1 MKVTELNEGKK
12 IAYAVKKTVLTLDG
26 GRIALDLQKY
36 QKDYPVTLDFMTDG
50 EGNLLMN
57 AFDSLRAYVAEVRL
71 PAYETETV
79 EVEDEESDAADTTP
93 ADEQDAA
100 AQAGV
105 TGETQ
110 DAETTAQGET
120 QKKTVTRRLPL
131 DMSKVE
137 LDLFAIDG
145 IYINQLHARCRDS
158 NIPALAGVLA
168 VVVVALRLAA
178 ILVAPQRHSSPLG
191 VSRLMPSRALGGG
204 LLAELVVVLAVCGV
218 LRGQA
223 VSAAI
228 VVLRLVLAHV
238 EARDLLAVHA
248 ERRVYARVAGTKH
261 VAQAERRDVHH
272 NARLVLIVHQHIIGG
287 EHGLHGHAH
296 CIKVVSHLSFLL
308 KTRRPAG

>member
-79 EVEDEESDAADTTP
+79 EVEDEETAAADTTP

-100 AQAGV
+100 EEAGV
-105 TGETQ
+105 TREAQ
-110 DAETTAQGET
+110 DAEAAAQGET

-137 LDLFAIDG
+137 LDLFAIGG
-145 IYINQLHARCRDS
+145 IYINQLD
-158 NIPALAGVLA
+158 
-168 VVVVALRLAA
+168 
-178 ILVAPQRHSSPLG
+178 
-191 VSRLMPSRALGGG
+191 
-204 LLAELVVVLAVCGV
+204 
-218 LRGQA
+218 
-223 VSAAI
+223 
-228 VVLRLVLAHV
+228 
-238 EARDLLAVHA
+238 
-248 ERRVYARVAGTKH
+248 
-261 VAQAERRDVHH
+261 
-272 NARLVLIVHQHIIGG
+272 G
-287 EHGLHGHAH
+287 E
-296 CIKVVSHLSFLL
+296 F
-308 KTRRPAG
+308 

>member
-50 EGNLLMN
+50 EGNMLMN

-79 EVEDEESDAADTTP
+79 EVEDEETAAADTTP
-93 ADEQDAA
+93 ADEQDTAEE
-100 AQAGV
+100 AGV

-110 DAETTAQGET
+110 DAEAAAQGET

-145 IYINQLHARCRDS
+145 IYINQLD
-158 NIPALAGVLA
+158 
-168 VVVVALRLAA
+168 
-178 ILVAPQRHSSPLG
+178 
-191 VSRLMPSRALGGG
+191 
-204 LLAELVVVLAVCGV
+204 
-218 LRGQA
+218 
-223 VSAAI
+223 
-228 VVLRLVLAHV
+228 
-238 EARDLLAVHA
+238 
-248 ERRVYARVAGTKH
+248 
-261 VAQAERRDVHH
+261 
-272 NARLVLIVHQHIIGG
+272 G
-287 EHGLHGHAH
+287 E
-296 CIKVVSHLSFLL
+296 F
-308 KTRRPAG
+308 

>member
-57 AFDSLRAYVAEVRL
+57 AFDSLRAYVAEIRL

-79 EVEDEESDAADTTP
+79 EVEDEETDAADTTP

-110 DAETTAQGET
+110 DTEAATQGET

-145 IYINQLHARCRDS
+145 IYINQLD
-158 NIPALAGVLA
+158 
-168 VVVVALRLAA
+168 
-178 ILVAPQRHSSPLG
+178 
-191 VSRLMPSRALGGG
+191 
-204 LLAELVVVLAVCGV
+204 
-218 LRGQA
+218 
-223 VSAAI
+223 
-228 VVLRLVLAHV
+228 
-238 EARDLLAVHA
+238 
-248 ERRVYARVAGTKH
+248 
-261 VAQAERRDVHH
+261 
-272 NARLVLIVHQHIIGG
+272 G
-287 EHGLHGHAH
+287 E
-296 CIKVVSHLSFLL
+296 F
-308 KTRRPAG
+308 

>member
-12 IAYAVKKTVLTLDG
+12 ITYAVKKTVLTLDG

-79 EVEDEESDAADTTP
+79 EVEDEETAAADTTP

-105 TGETQ
+105 TEEAQ
-110 DAETTAQGET
+110 DAETVAQGET

-145 IYINQLHARCRDS
+145 IYINQLD
-158 NIPALAGVLA
+158 
-168 VVVVALRLAA
+168 
-178 ILVAPQRHSSPLG
+178 
-191 VSRLMPSRALGGG
+191 
-204 LLAELVVVLAVCGV
+204 
-218 LRGQA
+218 
-223 VSAAI
+223 
-228 VVLRLVLAHV
+228 
-238 EARDLLAVHA
+238 
-248 ERRVYARVAGTKH
+248 
-261 VAQAERRDVHH
+261 
-272 NARLVLIVHQHIIGG
+272 G
-287 EHGLHGHAH
+287 E
-296 CIKVVSHLSFLL
+296 F
-308 KTRRPAG
+308 

>member
-50 EGNLLMN
+50 EGNMLMN
-57 AFDSLRAYVAEVRL
+57 AFDSLRAYVAEIRL

-79 EVEDEESDAADTTP
+79 EVEDEETDAADTTP

-100 AQAGV
+100 EEAGV

-110 DAETTAQGET
+110 DAEAATQGET

-145 IYINQLHARCRDS
+145 IYINQLD
-158 NIPALAGVLA
+158 
-168 VVVVALRLAA
+168 
-178 ILVAPQRHSSPLG
+178 
-191 VSRLMPSRALGGG
+191 
-204 LLAELVVVLAVCGV
+204 
-218 LRGQA
+218 
-223 VSAAI
+223 
-228 VVLRLVLAHV
+228 
-238 EARDLLAVHA
+238 
-248 ERRVYARVAGTKH
+248 
-261 VAQAERRDVHH
+261 
-272 NARLVLIVHQHIIGG
+272 G
-287 EHGLHGHAH
+287 E
-296 CIKVVSHLSFLL
+296 F
-308 KTRRPAG
+308 

>member
-57 AFDSLRAYVAEVRL
+57 AFDSLRAYVAEIRL

-79 EVEDEESDAADTTP
+79 EVEDEETAAADTTP

-110 DAETTAQGET
+110 DAETAAQGET

-137 LDLFAIDG
+137 LDLFAIGG
-145 IYINQLHARCRDS
+145 IYINQLD
-158 NIPALAGVLA
+158 
-168 VVVVALRLAA
+168 
-178 ILVAPQRHSSPLG
+178 
-191 VSRLMPSRALGGG
+191 
-204 LLAELVVVLAVCGV
+204 
-218 LRGQA
+218 
-223 VSAAI
+223 
-228 VVLRLVLAHV
+228 
-238 EARDLLAVHA
+238 
-248 ERRVYARVAGTKH
+248 
-261 VAQAERRDVHH
+261 
-272 NARLVLIVHQHIIGG
+272 G
-287 EHGLHGHAH
+287 E
-296 CIKVVSHLSFLL
+296 F
-308 KTRRPAG
+308 

>member
-57 AFDSLRAYVAEVRL
+57 AFDSLRAYVAEIRL

-79 EVEDEESDAADTTP
+79 EVEDEETDAADTTP

-105 TGETQ
+105 TGEMQ
-110 DAETTAQGET
+110 DAEAVAQGET

-145 IYINQLHARCRDS
+145 IYINQLD
-158 NIPALAGVLA
+158 
-168 VVVVALRLAA
+168 
-178 ILVAPQRHSSPLG
+178 
-191 VSRLMPSRALGGG
+191 
-204 LLAELVVVLAVCGV
+204 
-218 LRGQA
+218 
-223 VSAAI
+223 
-228 VVLRLVLAHV
+228 
-238 EARDLLAVHA
+238 
-248 ERRVYARVAGTKH
+248 
-261 VAQAERRDVHH
+261 
-272 NARLVLIVHQHIIGG
+272 G
-287 EHGLHGHAH
+287 E
-296 CIKVVSHLSFLL
+296 F
-308 KTRRPAG
+308 

>member
-57 AFDSLRAYVAEVRL
+57 AFDSLRAYVAEIRL

-79 EVEDEESDAADTTP
+79 EVEDEETAAADTTP

-105 TGETQ
+105 TGEAQ
-110 DAETTAQGET
+110 DAEAGTQGET

-145 IYINQLHARCRDS
+145 IYINQLD
-158 NIPALAGVLA
+158 
-168 VVVVALRLAA
+168 
-178 ILVAPQRHSSPLG
+178 
-191 VSRLMPSRALGGG
+191 
-204 LLAELVVVLAVCGV
+204 
-218 LRGQA
+218 
-223 VSAAI
+223 
-228 VVLRLVLAHV
+228 
-238 EARDLLAVHA
+238 
-248 ERRVYARVAGTKH
+248 
-261 VAQAERRDVHH
+261 
-272 NARLVLIVHQHIIGG
+272 G
-287 EHGLHGHAH
+287 E
-296 CIKVVSHLSFLL
+296 F
-308 KTRRPAG
+308 

>member
-50 EGNLLMN
+50 EGNMLMN
-57 AFDSLRAYVAEVRL
+57 AFDSLRAYVAEIRL

-79 EVEDEESDAADTTP
+79 EVEEEETTAADTTP

-100 AQAGV
+100 EEAGV

-110 DAETTAQGET
+110 DDETTAQGET

-145 IYINQLHARCRDS
+145 IYINQLD
-158 NIPALAGVLA
+158 
-168 VVVVALRLAA
+168 
-178 ILVAPQRHSSPLG
+178 
-191 VSRLMPSRALGGG
+191 
-204 LLAELVVVLAVCGV
+204 
-218 LRGQA
+218 
-223 VSAAI
+223 
-228 VVLRLVLAHV
+228 
-238 EARDLLAVHA
+238 
-248 ERRVYARVAGTKH
+248 
-261 VAQAERRDVHH
+261 
-272 NARLVLIVHQHIIGG
+272 G
-287 EHGLHGHAH
+287 E
-296 CIKVVSHLSFLL
+296 F
-308 KTRRPAG
+308 

>member
-57 AFDSLRAYVAEVRL
+57 AFDSLRAYVAKVRL

-105 TGETQ
+105 TEETQ
-110 DAETTAQGET
+110 DAEADTQGEM

-131 DMSKVE
+131 DMSKVK

-145 IYINQLHARCRDS
+145 IYINQLD
-158 NIPALAGVLA
+158 
-168 VVVVALRLAA
+168 
-178 ILVAPQRHSSPLG
+178 
-191 VSRLMPSRALGGG
+191 
-204 LLAELVVVLAVCGV
+204 
-218 LRGQA
+218 
-223 VSAAI
+223 
-228 VVLRLVLAHV
+228 
-238 EARDLLAVHA
+238 
-248 ERRVYARVAGTKH
+248 
-261 VAQAERRDVHH
+261 
-272 NARLVLIVHQHIIGG
+272 G
-287 EHGLHGHAH
+287 E
-296 CIKVVSHLSFLL
+296 F
-308 KTRRPAG
+308 

>member
-79 EVEDEESDAADTTP
+79 EVEDEETDAADTTP

-100 AQAGV
+100 EEAGV

-110 DAETTAQGET
+110 DAEAAAQGET

-145 IYINQLHARCRDS
+145 IYINQLD
-158 NIPALAGVLA
+158 
-168 VVVVALRLAA
+168 
-178 ILVAPQRHSSPLG
+178 
-191 VSRLMPSRALGGG
+191 
-204 LLAELVVVLAVCGV
+204 
-218 LRGQA
+218 
-223 VSAAI
+223 
-228 VVLRLVLAHV
+228 
-238 EARDLLAVHA
+238 
-248 ERRVYARVAGTKH
+248 
-261 VAQAERRDVHH
+261 
-272 NARLVLIVHQHIIGG
+272 G
-287 EHGLHGHAH
+287 E
-296 CIKVVSHLSFLL
+296 F
-308 KTRRPAG
+308 

>member
-12 IAYAVKKTVLTLDG
+12 IAYAAKKTVLTLDG

-57 AFDSLRAYVAEVRL
+57 AFDSLRAYVAEIRL

-79 EVEDEESDAADTTP
+79 EVEDEETAAADTTP

-105 TGETQ
+105 TEEAQ
-110 DAETTAQGET
+110 DAEAAAQGET

-145 IYINQLHARCRDS
+145 IYINQLD
-158 NIPALAGVLA
+158 
-168 VVVVALRLAA
+168 
-178 ILVAPQRHSSPLG
+178 
-191 VSRLMPSRALGGG
+191 
-204 LLAELVVVLAVCGV
+204 
-218 LRGQA
+218 
-223 VSAAI
+223 
-228 VVLRLVLAHV
+228 
-238 EARDLLAVHA
+238 
-248 ERRVYARVAGTKH
+248 
-261 VAQAERRDVHH
+261 
-272 NARLVLIVHQHIIGG
+272 G
-287 EHGLHGHAH
+287 E
-296 CIKVVSHLSFLL
+296 F
-308 KTRRPAG
+308 

>member
-79 EVEDEESDAADTTP
+79 EVEDEDTAAADTTP
-93 ADEQDAA
+93 EDEQDAA

-105 TGETQ
+105 TEEAQ
-110 DAETTAQGET
+110 DAETAAQGET

-145 IYINQLHARCRDS
+145 IYINQLD
-158 NIPALAGVLA
+158 
-168 VVVVALRLAA
+168 
-178 ILVAPQRHSSPLG
+178 
-191 VSRLMPSRALGGG
+191 
-204 LLAELVVVLAVCGV
+204 
-218 LRGQA
+218 
-223 VSAAI
+223 
-228 VVLRLVLAHV
+228 
-238 EARDLLAVHA
+238 
-248 ERRVYARVAGTKH
+248 
-261 VAQAERRDVHH
+261 
-272 NARLVLIVHQHIIGG
+272 G
-287 EHGLHGHAH
+287 E
-296 CIKVVSHLSFLL
+296 F
-308 KTRRPAG
+308 

>member
-36 QKDYPVTLDFMTDG
+36 QKDYTVTLDFMTDG

-105 TGETQ
+105 TEEAQ
-110 DAETTAQGET
+110 DAEAAAQGEM

-137 LDLFAIDG
+137 LDLFAIGG
-145 IYINQLHARCRDS
+145 IYINQLD
-158 NIPALAGVLA
+158 
-168 VVVVALRLAA
+168 
-178 ILVAPQRHSSPLG
+178 
-191 VSRLMPSRALGGG
+191 
-204 LLAELVVVLAVCGV
+204 
-218 LRGQA
+218 
-223 VSAAI
+223 
-228 VVLRLVLAHV
+228 
-238 EARDLLAVHA
+238 
-248 ERRVYARVAGTKH
+248 
-261 VAQAERRDVHH
+261 
-272 NARLVLIVHQHIIGG
+272 G
-287 EHGLHGHAH
+287 E
-296 CIKVVSHLSFLL
+296 F
-308 KTRRPAG
+308 

>member
-36 QKDYPVTLDFMTDG
+36 QKDYPVTLDFVTDG

-105 TGETQ
+105 TGEAQ
-110 DAETTAQGET
+110 DAEAAAQGET

-145 IYINQLHARCRDS
+145 IYINQLD
-158 NIPALAGVLA
+158 
-168 VVVVALRLAA
+168 
-178 ILVAPQRHSSPLG
+178 
-191 VSRLMPSRALGGG
+191 
-204 LLAELVVVLAVCGV
+204 
-218 LRGQA
+218 
-223 VSAAI
+223 
-228 VVLRLVLAHV
+228 
-238 EARDLLAVHA
+238 
-248 ERRVYARVAGTKH
+248 
-261 VAQAERRDVHH
+261 
-272 NARLVLIVHQHIIGG
+272 G
-287 EHGLHGHAH
+287 E
-296 CIKVVSHLSFLL
+296 F
-308 KTRRPAG
+308 

>member
-12 IAYAVKKTVLTLDG
+12 IDYAVKKTMLTLDG

-50 EGNLLMN
+50 EGNMLMN

-79 EVEDEESDAADTTP
+79 EVEDEETAAADTTP

-100 AQAGV
+100 EEAGV

-110 DAETTAQGET
+110 DAEAGAQGET

-145 IYINQLHARCRDS
+145 IYINQLD
-158 NIPALAGVLA
+158 
-168 VVVVALRLAA
+168 
-178 ILVAPQRHSSPLG
+178 
-191 VSRLMPSRALGGG
+191 
-204 LLAELVVVLAVCGV
+204 
-218 LRGQA
+218 
-223 VSAAI
+223 
-228 VVLRLVLAHV
+228 
-238 EARDLLAVHA
+238 
-248 ERRVYARVAGTKH
+248 
-261 VAQAERRDVHH
+261 
-272 NARLVLIVHQHIIGG
+272 G
-287 EHGLHGHAH
+287 E
-296 CIKVVSHLSFLL
+296 F
-308 KTRRPAG
+308 

>member
-36 QKDYPVTLDFMTDG
+36 QKDYPVTLDFVTDG

-57 AFDSLRAYVAEVRL
+57 AFDSLRAYVAEIRL

-79 EVEDEESDAADTTP
+79 EVEDEETAAEDTTP

-100 AQAGV
+100 EEAGV

-145 IYINQLHARCRDS
+145 IYINQLD
-158 NIPALAGVLA
+158 
-168 VVVVALRLAA
+168 
-178 ILVAPQRHSSPLG
+178 
-191 VSRLMPSRALGGG
+191 
-204 LLAELVVVLAVCGV
+204 
-218 LRGQA
+218 
-223 VSAAI
+223 
-228 VVLRLVLAHV
+228 
-238 EARDLLAVHA
+238 
-248 ERRVYARVAGTKH
+248 
-261 VAQAERRDVHH
+261 
-272 NARLVLIVHQHIIGG
+272 G
-287 EHGLHGHAH
+287 E
-296 CIKVVSHLSFLL
+296 F
-308 KTRRPAG
+308 

>member
-79 EVEDEESDAADTTP
+79 EVEDEETVAADTTP

-100 AQAGV
+100 EEAGV

-110 DAETTAQGET
+110 DAEAAAQGET

-137 LDLFAIDG
+137 LDLFAIGG
-145 IYINQLHARCRDS
+145 IYINQLD
-158 NIPALAGVLA
+158 
-168 VVVVALRLAA
+168 
-178 ILVAPQRHSSPLG
+178 
-191 VSRLMPSRALGGG
+191 
-204 LLAELVVVLAVCGV
+204 
-218 LRGQA
+218 
-223 VSAAI
+223 
-228 VVLRLVLAHV
+228 
-238 EARDLLAVHA
+238 
-248 ERRVYARVAGTKH
+248 
-261 VAQAERRDVHH
+261 
-272 NARLVLIVHQHIIGG
+272 G
-287 EHGLHGHAH
+287 E
-296 CIKVVSHLSFLL
+296 F
-308 KTRRPAG
+308 

>member
-79 EVEDEESDAADTTP
+79 EVEDEETAAADTTP

-100 AQAGV
+100 EEAGV

-145 IYINQLHARCRDS
+145 IYINQMD
-158 NIPALAGVLA
+158 
-168 VVVVALRLAA
+168 
-178 ILVAPQRHSSPLG
+178 
-191 VSRLMPSRALGGG
+191 
-204 LLAELVVVLAVCGV
+204 
-218 LRGQA
+218 
-223 VSAAI
+223 
-228 VVLRLVLAHV
+228 
-238 EARDLLAVHA
+238 
-248 ERRVYARVAGTKH
+248 
-261 VAQAERRDVHH
+261 
-272 NARLVLIVHQHIIGG
+272 G
-287 EHGLHGHAH
+287 E
-296 CIKVVSHLSFLL
+296 F
-308 KTRRPAG
+308 

>member
-57 AFDSLRAYVAEVRL
+57 AFDSLRAYVAEIRL

-79 EVEDEESDAADTTP
+79 EVEDEETAAADTTP

-105 TGETQ
+105 TEETQ

-145 IYINQLHARCRDS
+145 IYINQLD
-158 NIPALAGVLA
+158 
-168 VVVVALRLAA
+168 
-178 ILVAPQRHSSPLG
+178 
-191 VSRLMPSRALGGG
+191 
-204 LLAELVVVLAVCGV
+204 
-218 LRGQA
+218 
-223 VSAAI
+223 
-228 VVLRLVLAHV
+228 
-238 EARDLLAVHA
+238 
-248 ERRVYARVAGTKH
+248 
-261 VAQAERRDVHH
+261 
-272 NARLVLIVHQHIIGG
+272 G
-287 EHGLHGHAH
+287 E
-296 CIKVVSHLSFLL
+296 F
-308 KTRRPAG
+308 

>member
-50 EGNLLMN
+50 EGNMLMN

-110 DAETTAQGET
+110 DAEAAAQGET

-145 IYINQLHARCRDS
+145 IYINQLD
-158 NIPALAGVLA
+158 
-168 VVVVALRLAA
+168 
-178 ILVAPQRHSSPLG
+178 
-191 VSRLMPSRALGGG
+191 
-204 LLAELVVVLAVCGV
+204 
-218 LRGQA
+218 
-223 VSAAI
+223 
-228 VVLRLVLAHV
+228 
-238 EARDLLAVHA
+238 
-248 ERRVYARVAGTKH
+248 
-261 VAQAERRDVHH
+261 
-272 NARLVLIVHQHIIGG
+272 G
-287 EHGLHGHAH
+287 E
-296 CIKVVSHLSFLL
+296 F
-308 KTRRPAG
+308 

>member
-79 EVEDEESDAADTTP
+79 EVEDEETAAADTTP

-105 TGETQ
+105 TEEAQ
-110 DAETTAQGET
+110 DAEVAAQGET

-145 IYINQLHARCRDS
+145 IYINQLD
-158 NIPALAGVLA
+158 
-168 VVVVALRLAA
+168 
-178 ILVAPQRHSSPLG
+178 
-191 VSRLMPSRALGGG
+191 
-204 LLAELVVVLAVCGV
+204 
-218 LRGQA
+218 
-223 VSAAI
+223 
-228 VVLRLVLAHV
+228 
-238 EARDLLAVHA
+238 
-248 ERRVYARVAGTKH
+248 
-261 VAQAERRDVHH
+261 
-272 NARLVLIVHQHIIGG
+272 G
-287 EHGLHGHAH
+287 E
-296 CIKVVSHLSFLL
+296 F
-308 KTRRPAG
+308 

>member
-71 PAYETETV
+71 PDYETETV
-79 EVEDEESDAADTTP
+79 EVEDEETAAADTTP

-100 AQAGV
+100 EEAGV

-110 DAETTAQGET
+110 DAEAAAQGET

-145 IYINQLHARCRDS
+145 IYINQLD
-158 NIPALAGVLA
+158 
-168 VVVVALRLAA
+168 
-178 ILVAPQRHSSPLG
+178 
-191 VSRLMPSRALGGG
+191 
-204 LLAELVVVLAVCGV
+204 
-218 LRGQA
+218 
-223 VSAAI
+223 
-228 VVLRLVLAHV
+228 
-238 EARDLLAVHA
+238 
-248 ERRVYARVAGTKH
+248 
-261 VAQAERRDVHH
+261 
-272 NARLVLIVHQHIIGG
+272 G
-287 EHGLHGHAH
+287 E
-296 CIKVVSHLSFLL
+296 F
-308 KTRRPAG
+308 

>member
-36 QKDYPVTLDFMTDG
+36 QKDYPVTLDFVTDG

-145 IYINQLHARCRDS
+145 IYINQLD
-158 NIPALAGVLA
+158 
-168 VVVVALRLAA
+168 
-178 ILVAPQRHSSPLG
+178 
-191 VSRLMPSRALGGG
+191 
-204 LLAELVVVLAVCGV
+204 
-218 LRGQA
+218 
-223 VSAAI
+223 
-228 VVLRLVLAHV
+228 
-238 EARDLLAVHA
+238 
-248 ERRVYARVAGTKH
+248 
-261 VAQAERRDVHH
+261 
-272 NARLVLIVHQHIIGG
+272 G
-287 EHGLHGHAH
+287 E
-296 CIKVVSHLSFLL
+296 F
-308 KTRRPAG
+308 

>member
-57 AFDSLRAYVAEVRL
+57 AFDSLRAYVAEIRL

-79 EVEDEESDAADTTP
+79 EVEDEETAAADTTP

-105 TGETQ
+105 TEEAQ
-110 DAETTAQGET
+110 DAETVAQGET

-145 IYINQLHARCRDS
+145 IYINQLDS
-158 NIPALAGVLA
+158 
-168 VVVVALRLAA
+168 
-178 ILVAPQRHSSPLG
+178 
-191 VSRLMPSRALGGG
+191 
-204 LLAELVVVLAVCGV
+204 E
-218 LRGQA
+218 
-223 VSAAI
+223 
-228 VVLRLVLAHV
+228 
-238 EARDLLAVHA
+238 
-248 ERRVYARVAGTKH
+248 
-261 VAQAERRDVHH
+261 
-272 NARLVLIVHQHIIGG
+272 
-287 EHGLHGHAH
+287 
-296 CIKVVSHLSFLL
+296 F
-308 KTRRPAG
+308 